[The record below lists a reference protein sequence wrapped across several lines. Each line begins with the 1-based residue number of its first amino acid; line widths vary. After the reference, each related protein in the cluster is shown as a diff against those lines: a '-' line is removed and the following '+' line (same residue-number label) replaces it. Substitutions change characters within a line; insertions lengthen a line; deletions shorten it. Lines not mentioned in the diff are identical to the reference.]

1 MAKAAKRTGMT
12 SADMQA
18 YKDLNRGL
26 PDPFPTNKVR
36 GPESHSTGGAHS
48 QQPHGHVGPVNH
60 IPIVDPVP

>member
-1 MAKAAKRTGMT
+1 MAKMDKRLGMT

-36 GPESHSTGGAHS
+36 GPEAHATGGPHS